1 MGKLKTEIEKK
12 LHRCLSITLI
22 TDGWTGQ
29 FGNEEYWAVAA
40 QLTDGSFGKEIII
53 LGMVEMKRGHAAEQ
67 TKAAI
72 EADVN
77 NYNFDKK
84 KIRGKYFINS
94 FLNSESILN

>member
-1 MGKLKTEIEKK
+1 MGKLNTEIEKK

-22 TDGWTGQ
+22 TDGRTGQ

-72 EADVN
+72 EALVN

-84 KIRGKYFINS
+84 KIRGK
-94 FLNSESILN
+94 